1 MVSGV
6 FYASE
11 INHSRE
17 KTEAALVEVQKTNDE
32 KTELISWYK
41 NGIMN
46 SAVIAYKKQE
56 YNTALNILEE
66 LHFVDAKRLKSEIF
80 MIKQDYVKALE
91 MSAGLESRS
100 LKEALGFVQDL
111 KMTDQG
117 YLQKNS
123 IIQIL
128 KSPKLNSKHKK
139 LMISYHL
146 EFMAPQEEKFEII
159 AELLKTMNGLDE
171 IRMST
176 ELREH
181 GWYVDLSYNPG
192 LRKSNFIEY
201 LGDVDHLN
209 VSHTGLNSL
218 RSISKLSLR
227 VLDAERVPVNT
238 MSNWVNPYLEI
249 LNLGGASLQ
258 QVPNIKYLRSL
269 KQLVLPMRLKHK
281 KLEGN
286 QRKVQVTFKS

>member
-1 MVSGV
+1 
-6 FYASE
+6 
-11 INHSRE
+11 
-17 KTEAALVEVQKTNDE
+17 
-32 KTELISWYK
+32 
-41 NGIMN
+41 
-46 SAVIAYKKQE
+46 
-56 YNTALNILEE
+56 
-66 LHFVDAKRLKSEIF
+66 
-80 MIKQDYVKALE
+80 
-91 MSAGLESRS
+91 
-100 LKEALGFVQDL
+100 
-111 KMTDQG
+111 
-117 YLQKNS
+117 
-123 IIQIL
+123 
-128 KSPKLNSKHKK
+128 
-139 LMISYHL
+139 MISYHL